1 MRDKDETYR
10 KFLGNKGNR
19 KETNMMGLENY
30 LQRRAPELNLKY
42 IDLVEKMH
50 EGHNFGEARVEEHMK
65 DPERIAMLEKE
76 LAEQRQQ

>member
-1 MRDKDETYR
+1 VRDKDETYR

-42 IDLVEKMH
+42 SDLVEKMH
-50 EGHNFGEARVEEHMK
+50 MKSCFG
-65 DPERIAMLEKE
+65 
-76 LAEQRQQ
+76 